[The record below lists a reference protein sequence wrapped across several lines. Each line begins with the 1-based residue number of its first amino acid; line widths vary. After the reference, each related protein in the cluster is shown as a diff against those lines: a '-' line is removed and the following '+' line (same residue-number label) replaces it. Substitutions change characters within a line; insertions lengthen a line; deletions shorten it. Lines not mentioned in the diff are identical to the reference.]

1 MALWRA
7 HPIRFA
13 ALLGAIFGFLDT
25 LVVEINGV
33 LHQNRSAVVPL
44 FIPTP
49 GGARLG
55 AVQTASVLLIE
66 VAAYVLVWAFLFAL
80 FAAIVFGL
88 YRATSALLR
97 R

>member
-1 MALWRA
+1 MPFWRA

-25 LVVEINGV
+25 LVVEIEGV
-33 LHQNRSAVVPL
+33 LHHNHSAVVPL

-55 AVQTASVLLIE
+55 AVPTASILLIE
-66 VAAYVLVWAFLFAL
+66 VAANVLAWAFLFAL
-80 FAAIVFGL
+80 FTAIVVWIS
-88 YRATSALLR
+88 RAARALLR